1 MCTKYAFKFKTKFQQ
16 TWYIPFE
23 GVPEMQILLASHQ
36 NADVRFALFGQ
47 NTQVWSVASTSEIW
61 PKVSTFLVGH
71 SSPIYLASLHSY
83 VETLKKTQVTNL
95 CQPWYKGYPYGIS
108 SRYATTKTFTSPRH
122 TGWNDI
128 YTYTWSE
135 PLIIFVYYTSP
146 YLLKASLANVRL
158 IFYEVY
164 FFIKT
169 FLSWNVGRVTICGQ
183 QNKYMKHICSTL
195 SLTLHQQLYIPLK
208 S

>member
-71 SSPIYLASLHSY
+71 SSPMYLASLHSY
-83 VETLKKTQVTNL
+83 VETLKKHKWQIYVNHDIRGTHMAYLV
-95 CQPWYKGYPYGIS
+95 
-108 SRYATTKTFTSPRH
+108 TTKTFTSPRH

>member
-1 MCTKYAFKFKTKFQQ
+1 MGTKYAFKFKTKFQQ

-108 SRYATTKTFTSPRH
+108 SYH
-122 TGWNDI
+122 ENI
-128 YTYTWSE
+128 
-135 PLIIFVYYTSP
+135 
-146 YLLKASLANVRL
+146 
-158 IFYEVY
+158 
-164 FFIKT
+164 
-169 FLSWNVGRVTICGQ
+169 
-183 QNKYMKHICSTL
+183 H
-195 SLTLHQQLYIPLK
+195 
-208 S
+208 